1 MQTRMQDTTFAT
13 VVAYGGDS
21 LFQATLSKGVS
32 KRAVVGHAI
41 YGLQPSPE
49 PYGYHSTSQQR
60 MKYSKAGR

>member
-21 LFQATLSKGVS
+21 LFQATLSKGLS
-32 KRAVVGHAI
+32 KRAVVGRVI

-49 PYGYHSTSQQR
+49 PYRYHSASEQR
-60 MKYSKAGR
+60 MKSSKAGR